1 MADNLRRPPPP
12 PPPSRPTATSNG
24 DTKSSKEMQRK
35 VEERMKENTD
45 LRQLLNSL
53 RLDQKERSNNPG
65 INRPPPPPKGNGR
78 GRGQIEKSEKMESK
92 VGLSSKT
99 PPKPLRAPFK
109 TDSNG
114 NVFQDANESK
124 IEQNQ
129 AG

>member
-78 GRGQIEKSEKMESK
+78 GRGLIEKSEQMVTCTYFLFLIS
-92 VGLSSKT
+92 
-99 PPKPLRAPFK
+99 FK
-109 TDSNG
+109 ILEILDVSFSIF
-114 NVFQDANESK
+114 VA
-124 IEQNQ
+124 
-129 AG
+129 